1 MHWLYKEAVF
11 QGFPLEV
18 SLSPWRS
25 HVLWAGIFFF
35 SVTEKEVPYWL
46 KTTNVKKNVFYYN
59 NNFSWRLTSS
69 PTVFVLASVAG
80 ICLILMISTEMRER
94 NAFSSKD
101 LSVFWQKK
109 KKKKTNTFFPPK
121 DKLLCLSPCLFLFP
135 TSFSI
140 REGYDTLNLLY
151 GKLLK

>member
-109 KKKKTNTFFPPK
+109 KKKENKHFFSSK
-121 DKLLCLSPCLFLFP
+121 GQIALSLPLSFPFPYFFLH
-135 TSFSI
+135 
-140 REGYDTLNLLY
+140 
-151 GKLLK
+151 